1 MTTRIMG
8 AGTQMAVIR
17 EVMTKEL
24 VTIEPA
30 RSVAAAVTV
39 MGTQGVGAVLV
50 IEEGRVEGIFT
61 ERDLVRALSNDI
73 GAASQTVGQ
82 WMTRNPVTVGP
93 EASVEEGLEIM
104 LNGHFRHL
112 PVMEGERL
120 VGVVSIRDLSRATL
134 RE

>member
-1 MTTRIMG
+1 MT
-8 AGTQMAVIR
+8 AIR

-24 VTIEPA
+24 ITVEPST
-30 RSVAAAVTV
+30 SVAAAVTV
-39 MGTQGVGAVLV
+39 MGIQGVGAVLV
-50 IEEGRVEGIFT
+50 MEKGRVEGIFT
-61 ERDLVRALSNDI
+61 ERDLVRAMSNDI
-73 GAASQTVGQ
+73 GASSQAVAQ

-93 EASVEEGLEIM
+93 EASVEQALELM
-104 LNGHFRHL
+104 LDGHFRHL

>member
-1 MTTRIMG
+1 MTE
-8 AGTQMAVIR
+8 VR
-17 EVMTKEL
+17 EVMTEQL
-24 VTIEPA
+24 VTVEPST
-30 RSVAAAVTV
+30 SVAAAVTV
-39 MGTQGVGAVLV
+39 MGIQGVGAVLV
-50 IEEGRVEGIFT
+50 MEKGRVEGIFT
-61 ERDLVRALSNDI
+61 ERDLVRAMSNDI
-73 GAASQTVGQ
+73 GASSQAVAQ

-93 EASVEEGLEIM
+93 EASVEEALEIM

>member
-1 MTTRIMG
+1 MA
-8 AGTQMAVIR
+8 AGTQMAAIR
-17 EVMTKEL
+17 EVMTEKL
-24 VTIEPA
+24 VTVEPST
-30 RSVAAAVTV
+30 SVAAAVTV
-39 MGTQGVGAVLV
+39 MGIQGVGAVLV
-50 IEEGRVEGIFT
+50 MEEGRLDGIFT

-73 GAASQTVGQ
+73 GASSQPVAQ

-93 EASVEEGLEIM
+93 EASVEDALEMM
-104 LNGHFRHL
+104 LSGHFRHL

>member
-1 MTTRIMG
+1 MA
-8 AGTQMAVIR
+8 AGTQMAAIR

-24 VTIEPA
+24 VTVEPST
-30 RSVAAAVTV
+30 SVAAAVTV
-39 MGTQGVGAVLV
+39 MGMQGVGAVLV
-50 IEEGRVEGIFT
+50 MEKGRVEGIFT
-61 ERDLVRALSNDI
+61 ERDLVRAMSNDI
-73 GAASQTVGQ
+73 GASSQPVVH

-93 EASVEEGLEIM
+93 EASVEEALEIM